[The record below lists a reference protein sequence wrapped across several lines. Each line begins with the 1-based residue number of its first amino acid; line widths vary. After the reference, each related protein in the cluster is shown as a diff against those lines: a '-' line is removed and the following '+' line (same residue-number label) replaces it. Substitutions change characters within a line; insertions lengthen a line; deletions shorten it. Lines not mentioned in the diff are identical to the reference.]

1 MKKIYFLLFTFIG
14 LVSFGQSP
22 IITTILDGDCS
33 GGNPKLLEIYA
44 NGTVD
49 FTLYSLENQTNAN
62 TGDWGN
68 LQDLSALGTVTD
80 DFVYITTGGSA
91 DGITSDFPSLASANV
106 LESNTM
112 NLNGDDRVRIILT
125 ADSSVIDQYGVTD
138 VDGTGEAWEYKDG
151 YATRINGTGP
161 DGGNF
166 VVGNWTYA
174 NGALDGLGVC
184 QGGSDTFETLIGG
197 VGVYSTTGSTEPSL
211 AILSPNDGAEIAPGT
226 TSVDISINVQNF
238 NVGATSGG
246 FDGHIH
252 WTVNGT
258 AQPMK
263 YDTND
268 ETIPVADGQSYTVFM
283 QLVDNSHTPISPAV
297 NTTITFSVLSSS
309 TVANIAAL
317 RAGTVGQIYELTG
330 EVMMTYQQGFRN
342 QKVIEDAT
350 GGILIDDSAGN
361 ITSTYA
367 IGDGITGITGTLGEF
382 NGTMQFVPVEDSGAA
397 SSTGNTLTPQAV
409 TFADLTAN
417 AEDYESELVMVTN
430 VTMDNTEP
438 NFAGGSE
445 HAMSQGG
452 DTFNFRSTYYSA
464 DYVSQGAAVPTA
476 VTDITGIINERAGN
490 LYFLTARD
498 SDDFSVEVLSTTTF
512 ETAKFSLYPNP
523 TNTGSV
529 SISTTNSEAITV
541 KVFDI
546 LGKQVKNET
555 LTNNTLNV
563 ANLKSGVYIVKIT
576 QNNTSTT
583 KKLVIK

>member
-44 NGTVD
+44 DGTVD

-62 TGDWGN
+62 TMWDN
-68 LQDLSALGTVTD
+68 AQDLSSLGTVTD
-80 DFVYITTGGSA
+80 AFVYVTTGGSA
-91 DGITSDFPSLASANV
+91 DGITSEFPALASAAV

-112 NLNGDDRVRIILT
+112 NLNGDDRIRIILT
-125 ADSSVIDQYGVTD
+125 ANSSVIDQYGVESE
-138 VDGTGEAWEYKDG
+138 DGTGMPWEYKDG
-151 YATRINGTGP
+151 YSTRINGTGP
-161 DGGNF
+161 DGGF
-166 VVGNWTYA
+166 VATNWTYN
-174 NGALDGLGVC
+174 NGSLDGLGVC
-184 QGGSDTFETLIGG
+184 QGGADTFETIIGG
-197 VGVYSTTGSTEPSL
+197 VGVYSTTGSTTPSL
-211 AILSPNDGAEIAPGT
+211 SILSPSNGATIAPGT
-226 TSVDISINVQNF
+226 TSVNLSINVQNF

-252 WTVNGT
+252 WTINST
-258 AQPMK
+258 DQPMK

-268 ETIPVADGQSYTVFM
+268 ETLTVADGQSYTVFM

-297 NTTITFSVLSSS
+297 NATVTFNVLSVT

-317 RAGTVGQIYELTG
+317 RAGTEGEVYQLTG
-330 EVMMTYQQGFRN
+330 EALITYQQGFRN

-350 GGILIDDSAGN
+350 GGILIDDTAGA
-361 ITSTYA
+361 ITTTYA
-367 IGDGITGITGTLGEF
+367 IGDGVTGVTGELGAF
-382 NGTMQFVPVEDSGAA
+382 GGMMQFIPVQDSGAA

-409 TFADLTAN
+409 TLADLTAN
-417 AEDYESELVMVTN
+417 AENYESELVMVTN
-430 VTMDNTEP
+430 VTMDNTIP
-438 NFAGGSE
+438 NFDGGE
-445 HAMSQGG
+445 VHAMSQGA
-452 DTFNFRSTYYSA
+452 DMFNFRSTFYSA
-464 DYVSQGAAVPTA
+464 DYASQGAAVPTVA
-476 VTDITGIINERAGN
+476 TDITGIINERNGG

-498 SDDFSVEVLSTTTF
+498 AADFSVQVLSTSTF

-523 TNTGSV
+523 TNTGSI
-529 SISTTNSEAITV
+529 SIASTNSDAISV
-541 KVFDI
+541 QVFDI

-563 ANLKSGVYIVKIT
+563 ANLKSGIYIVKIT